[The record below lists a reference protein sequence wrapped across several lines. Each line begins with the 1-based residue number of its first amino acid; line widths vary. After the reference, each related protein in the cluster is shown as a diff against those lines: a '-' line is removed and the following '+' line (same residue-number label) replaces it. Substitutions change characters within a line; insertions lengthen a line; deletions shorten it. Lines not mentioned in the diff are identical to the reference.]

1 MRRHILG
8 SVHSKLAAMI
18 PPGYIVRR
26 PTAEDAPAITACV
39 IAFEKA
45 CFSEP
50 DFSVTE
56 LEDEWS
62 RPRFDVESDAWIV
75 LDPSGA
81 VAGYASVWD
90 EIPHQD
96 LSCDAVVHP
105 EQRGRGL
112 GSLLVDLMEE
122 RAADHF
128 AFGRGQVLLHNV
140 VAGPDSNAQRLLESR
155 GYERVRMFLRM
166 VIDLGAPRPP
176 ILPAGIS
183 IAPLRRGFDE
193 RDFYDTMKASFTV
206 DFRFSEFHPYDE
218 WAQRMA
224 LWDFDPSLWWLAWD
238 QEQPVGVLEGRP
250 LEDGD
255 GWVKNVAVRPSH
267 RRRGVAAA
275 LLASCFGEFRARGA
289 KKVSLGVDSLN
300 PTRATALYERSGM
313 TPERS
318 YHFYRKE
325 FRAESALRQFPTR
338 AGN

>member
-1 MRRHILG
+1 
-8 SVHSKLAAMI
+8 MI

-39 IAFEKA
+39 LAFEQA

-62 RPRFDVESDAWIV
+62 RPRFEVESDAWIV
-75 LDPSGA
+75 LDFSGA

-96 LSCDAVVHP
+96 LFCDAVVHP
-105 EQRGRGL
+105 DHWGRGV
-112 GSLLVDLMEE
+112 GGLLVDLMEE

-128 AFGRGQVLLHNV
+128 GFGGGGPLLLHNV
-140 VAGPDSNAQRLLESR
+140 VAGPDSSALKLLEGR
-155 GYERVRMFLRM
+155 GYERVRTFLRM
-166 VIDLGAPRPP
+166 VIDLGVPRPP
-176 ILPAGIS
+176 VPAPPGIALAS
-183 IAPLRRGFDE
+183 LRRGLDE
-193 RDFYDTMKASFTV
+193 RAFYDTMKASFTV
-206 DFRFSEFHPYDE
+206 DFRFSEFPPYDE

-255 GWVKNVAVRPSH
+255 GWVKNVAVRPSQ

-275 LLASCFGEFRARGA
+275 LLARCFDEFEARGS
-289 KKVSLGVDSLN
+289 KKVSLGVDSSN
-300 PTRATALYERSGM
+300 PTRATVLYERAGM

-325 FRAESALRQFPTR
+325 LQ
-338 AGN
+338 G